1 MIKKWNKFNEQME
14 NWWEL
19 EAKESKKKRDIK
31 NKLSLLGKRVRRRG
45 RGRWEEG
52 VIVVDSF
59 DGTDPEY
66 FIMFG
71 EDDLEQLIGLPFQ
84 IWDDEQGRFVDDN
97 DDINPLFDLT
107 DEEKESLNL
116 IGPNRQVLKSLI

>member
-1 MIKKWNKFNEQME
+1 ME

-19 EAKESKKKRDIK
+19 EAKEAKKKRDIK
-31 NKLSLLGKRVRRRG
+31 NKLSLLGKRVRRKG

-71 EDDLEQLIGLPFQ
+71 EDDLEQLVGLPFQ

-116 IGPNRQVLKSLI
+116 IGTNRQVLKSLI